1 MPGIVES
8 GGTHN
13 FTGYRS
19 EEVDSLIRK
28 ARGETDPVKRMA
40 LYREAERK
48 VLDDLPLIPVI
59 FLSTQVVFQQ
69 NVRNIDLPATGTPY
83 LPLNKVTLAD
93 AP

>member
-1 MPGIVES
+1 
-8 GGTHN
+8 
-13 FTGYRS
+13 
-19 EEVDSLIRK
+19 
-28 ARGETDPVKRMA
+28 MA

-48 VLDDLPLIPVI
+48 VLDDVPLIPVI